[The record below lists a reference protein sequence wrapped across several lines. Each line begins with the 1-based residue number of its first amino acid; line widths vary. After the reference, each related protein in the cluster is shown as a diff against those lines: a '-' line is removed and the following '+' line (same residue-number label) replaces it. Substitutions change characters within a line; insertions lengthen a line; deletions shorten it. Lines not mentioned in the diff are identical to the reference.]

1 MEATATDQG
10 RPQSQCQLTIEI
22 PSSPSTSTESEMPKS
37 FGFLT
42 RFHAGYF
49 RISFSLCGQAL
60 LWKALNQPTQDN
72 HALRLIFRLLPQSA
86 FILLWSVALACLASL
101 SLLYL
106 LKCFLY
112 FRLVKDEFCHHVG
125 VNYLFA
131 PWISWL
137 LLLQSSPFLGPK
149 HSYYLV
155 LWWVFSI
162 PILLLDIKIYGQWF
176 TKGKRFLS
184 AVANPT
190 SLLSVIGNLVGARA
204 AAEMGW
210 KESAVCLFSL
220 GFAHYLVLFVT
231 LYQRFS
237 GSDRLP
243 TMLRPVF
250 FLFFA
255 APSMAS
261 LAWVSISGNFDQPS
275 KMLFFLSL
283 FLFASLVSRPN
294 LFKKAMKKFHVAWW
308 AYSFPL
314 SVLALASVQ
323 YAQEV
328 KGGIAHGLMLILS
341 VLSVLVSFVLL
352 VFTII
357 NTNHLLQS
365 DDPDDSMEACNAP
378 KRYGGKKGNVMDKTN
393 GAAGVSKDRSG
404 RKPLAD
410 AAGLNPE
417 KNVGKVSSNEKNS
430 SESWGLEE
438 SVGGNQQKN
447 QEQSEQ
453 KSLG

>member
-1 MEATATDQG
+1 MDASATDEGQ
-10 RPQSQCQLTIEI
+10 PQSQCQLTIEI
-22 PSSPSTSTESEMPKS
+22 PSKPSCSIDSEAPK
-37 FGFLT
+37 FLPFLT

-60 LWKALNQPTQDN
+60 LWKTLNQPTQDN
-72 HALRLIFRLLPQSA
+72 DTLRLIFRILPESA
-86 FILLWSVALACLASL
+86 FFLLWFVALACLVSL

-112 FRLVKDEFCHHVG
+112 FRAVKAEFCHHVG

-137 LLLQSSPFLGPK
+137 LLLQSSPFFGPK

-162 PILLLDIKIYGQWF
+162 PVMVLDIKIYGQWF

-210 KESAVCLFSL
+210 KECAVCLFSL

-237 GSDRLP
+237 GSNRLP

-261 LAWVSISGNFDQPS
+261 LAWVSISGNYDQPS

-314 SVLALASVQ
+314 TVLALASAQ

-328 KGGIAHGLMLILS
+328 KGGVAHGLMLTLS
-341 VLSVLVSFVLL
+341 VLSVLVSFALL

-357 NTNHLLQS
+357 NTNHLLQN
-365 DDPDDSMEACNAP
+365 DDPVLSPSTPHSPATAY
-378 KRYGGKKGNVMDKTN
+378 K
-393 GAAGVSKDRSG
+393 
-404 RKPLAD
+404 
-410 AAGLNPE
+410 
-417 KNVGKVSSNEKNS
+417 
-430 SESWGLEE
+430 
-438 SVGGNQQKN
+438 
-447 QEQSEQ
+447 
-453 KSLG
+453 